1 MNHDTIV
8 YGTTA
13 HVTIDKH
20 KKIAKKYTKILD
32 LYWIK
37 EWIILKNISHTH
49 IIFPQQYTKET
60 INNIH
65 YAVTIMPLYETINH
79 HYTIKQ
85 IIQITYDILS
95 ALHHCHKNKI
105 IHRDVK
111 PNNIMVVN
119 NNAPRGI
126 LIDFSHS
133 AKLDLSDVRNLEKN
147 IQEYHYRAPEVYLY
161 QSRLVPTYNEKVDIW
176 SLGIVLYCL
185 LTRSKISSIIPGEE
199 KTYRN
204 LFMSDEKKYLSILRV
219 KFYSK
224 NIKSK
229 INAQLWTLIAKML
242 IQNPLHRPSA
252 KYLLKNI
259 AHIFSEIG
267 IKPNIGSVP
276 AQSPPLN
283 SSALLLPYNS
293 PSPSRSIDLSLSQLF
308 KSPSEFKAIQNLLPV
323 IMSSSNETDDD
334 SRLSPQKEIK
344 LPPSITFKPKS
355 SPENHSALIGQIYP
369 IIVEYIE
376 KRNLIISDDVL
387 YILFYLMDE
396 GFINETNYLEY
407 SLAVT
412 TCLNFAIFDEYDN
425 FTDIM
430 KMYPSLQ
437 EEKIAICCWEFI
449 EKYADTCILE
459 YNELI
464 EMYKKK

>member
-1 MNHDTIV
+1 MDTIV
-8 YGTTA
+8 HGTTA
-13 HVTIDKH
+13 YVEIDKQ

-49 IIFPQQYTKET
+49 IIFPQKYAKEIIDKNT
-60 INNIH
+60 
-65 YAVTIMPLYETINH
+65 YAVTTMPLYETINH

-111 PNNIMVVN
+111 PNNIMITN
-119 NNAPRGI
+119 HNSPRGI

-133 AKLDLSDVRNLEKN
+133 VKLNLSKIHNLEKN

-161 QSRLVPTYNEKVDIW
+161 QSKILTTYNEKVDIW

-185 LTRSKISSIIPGEE
+185 LTREKISSIIPGDE
-199 KTYRN
+199 KTYRK
-204 LFMSDEKKYLSILRV
+204 LFISDEKKYLSILRA

-242 IQNPLHRPSA
+242 IQNPIHRPSA
-252 KYLLKNI
+252 KYLLKNF
-259 AHIFSEIG
+259 ANIFGEIG
-267 IKPNIGSVP
+267 IKPNIGSTP

-283 SSALLLPYNS
+283 PSSLLLHNS
-293 PSPSRSIDLSLSQLF
+293 PSPARSVDLSFSHLF
-308 KSPSEFKAIQNLLPV
+308 KSPSEFKTIQTLLPV
-323 IMSSSNETDDD
+323 IMASSNESEEDAR
-334 SRLSPQKEIK
+334 SSPPQEEIK
-344 LPPSITFKPKS
+344 LPPLAAKINAPQQKY
-355 SPENHSALIGQIYP
+355 SALIGRIYP

-387 YILFYLMDE
+387 YILCYLIDD
-396 GFINETNYLEY
+396 GFIDETNYIEY
-407 SLAVT
+407 CLSVT

-425 FTDIM
+425 FADIM
-430 KMYPSLQ
+430 KMYPLAD
-437 EEKIAICCWEFI
+437 EKKITTCCWEFV

-459 YNELI
+459 YDDI
-464 EMYKKK
+464 IHMYKSK